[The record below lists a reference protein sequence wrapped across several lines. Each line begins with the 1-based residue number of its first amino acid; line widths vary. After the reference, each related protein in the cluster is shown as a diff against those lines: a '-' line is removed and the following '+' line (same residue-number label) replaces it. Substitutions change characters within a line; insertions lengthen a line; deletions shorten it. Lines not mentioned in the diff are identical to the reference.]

1 MGDLLAR
8 HEDFCAGKVAEEKIS
23 PGIRWGI
30 WWIALTANR
39 RGSTTLLE
47 RTNVQQSDALGE
59 DGWGTALW
67 TEGQMKARKDFM
79 LPVPPMGLHVINSS
93 IADWQ
98 ALINI
103 SHGFG
108 HKTKWVFASTRREQ
122 RDGVG
127 YDRPTDIAIHPS
139 SLADHL
145 RNMKG
150 LKESAHPNV
159 LAGLPDFSLHTVRSA
174 ATHFL
179 ENYPGLSAAASS
191 AFLGHA
197 PPLDDKDPEA
207 RSRTTE
213 KFYSVTQRMPLKTLA
228 MKAWSGAVLDAYL
241 KAGGVWPPRPYD
253 VPIKKI
259 YRTKRSAGS

>member
-1 MGDLLAR
+1 VD
-8 HEDFCAGKVAEEKIS
+8 CANGQS
-23 PGIRWGI
+23 PR
-30 WWIALTANR
+30 
-39 RGSTTLLE
+39 STTLLE

-67 TEGQMKARKDFM
+67 TEGQMKAPKDFM

-93 IADWQ
+93 IDDWQ

-150 LKESAHPNV
+150 LKDSAHPNV

-174 ATHFL
+174 ALHTFWKTIRGYRQLRHL
-179 ENYPGLSAAASS
+179 HSWVTLLRVMIRTRRPDPRRPKSS
-191 AFLGHA
+191 IA
-197 PPLDDKDPEA
+197 
-207 RSRTTE
+207 
-213 KFYSVTQRMPLKTLA
+213 
-228 MKAWSGAVLDAYL
+228 
-241 KAGGVWPPRPYD
+241 
-253 VPIKKI
+253 
-259 YRTKRSAGS
+259 